1 MVLICSDDAVDR
13 FAPSRRH
20 AGVTP
25 GWHGRSTPLPH
36 ACPNGDV
43 ETACHTHIQPYVEL
57 ATHWIALT
65 PGDAE
70 YELAVVRGGI
80 SRAQP

>member
-1 MVLICSDDAVDR
+1 MVLICSDDAADR
-13 FAPSRRH
+13 FTPSCHH

-36 ACPNGDV
+36 ARPNSDA
-43 ETACHTHIQPYVEL
+43 ETACHTHNQPYGEL
-57 ATHWIALT
+57 ANHWIALT
-65 PGDAE
+65 PGDTDD
-70 YELAVVRGGI
+70 ELAVVRGGI